1 MACSSKEFNP
11 KHICEDSPFQN
22 RHDIS
27 CVNTFQYIQ
36 VHHATL
42 VMVGSRFR
50 PKVKTAHAQP
60 TSLLK
65 GETKSGGPSGTSW
78 QHTFSSHGQK
88 IAPLLH
94 KNCNSRAQSAS
105 TTEMQRAD
113 SRLSSIL
120 LSAFSAAVEFPETHV
135 FMYALIRMLSETD
148 VKSKANNPTVFF
160 QCHLACHQ
168 SHLPTGS
175 FGGMI
180 LCKAGASLKRAKTQ
194 NEKRTKRR
202 NESSET
208 SPGYSH
214 G

>member
-1 MACSSKEFNP
+1 
-11 KHICEDSPFQN
+11 
-22 RHDIS
+22 
-27 CVNTFQYIQ
+27 
-36 VHHATL
+36 
-42 VMVGSRFR
+42 MVRR
-50 PKVKTAHAQP
+50 
-60 TSLLK
+60 
-65 GETKSGGPSGTSW
+65 
-78 QHTFSSHGQK
+78 
-88 IAPLLH
+88 LLH
-94 KNCNSRAQSAS
+94 KNCDSRAQSAS

-120 LSAFSAAVEFPETHV
+120 SSAFSAAVEFPETHV

-194 NEKRTKRR
+194 HEKHETRNKR
-202 NESSET
+202 NEET
-208 SPGYSH
+208 NHVKLLLDTRMAEAGLVPSRH
-214 G
+214 H